1 MLAFGLVSRRFTTST
16 ALTTALESSSR
27 PSWPSASRW
36 RSEKS
41 GAARETRSVA
51 WTRLTAQTPPS
62 ACSRPSKRSTRRPTV
77 LTPCASCAPDDEPS
91 GCRRPAARRGAV
103 LVGARHWEG
112 RSLRG
117 ACHRSGHWAVRWTT
131 TVETRLAFG
140 DRPARRWPPGPKP
153 QADDT
158 WGPAALP
165 CRRCSGQGTGACAW
179 PRLHLV
185 PSHGVL
191 APKAKLQAM
200 VVLDGTRGGH
210 RPVGAC
216 GNRFRLRARQ
226 ASAHQLGPLGRAGL
240 RGRPRTLPHGGGHRR
255 LSGAQTVGLGIGD
268 VLAAPVRR

>member
-1 MLAFGLVSRRFTTST
+1 MRCWARSAACGEPHERFATTQRAQDQRAKWSSYQGTGPLLAFGLVSRRFTTST

-117 ACHRSGHWAVRWTT
+117 ACHRSGHWAVRWDDHS
-131 TVETRLAFG
+131 G
-140 DRPARRWPPGPKP
+140 D
-153 QADDT
+153 Q
-158 WGPAALP
+158 
-165 CRRCSGQGTGACAW
+165 
-179 PRLHLV
+179 
-185 PSHGVL
+185 
-191 APKAKLQAM
+191 
-200 VVLDGTRGGH
+200 
-210 RPVGAC
+210 
-216 GNRFRLRARQ
+216 
-226 ASAHQLGPLGRAGL
+226 AGL
-240 RGRPRTLPHGGGHRR
+240 RRPPCTPMAARPEAPGR
-255 LSGAQTVGLGIGD
+255 
-268 VLAAPVRR
+268 